1 MSQIKRTWLRKQGF
15 VTIGPIGREILN
27 RGDGI
32 LDSDRNMATTDR
44 VEVVI
49 KIPLC
54 CRLFFVPRTM
64 SQTHIAV
71 SAATDDGR
79 AGGKSI
85 DFAPDPTDDTFEHRV
100 RSIIRLRHG
109 RLVAG
114 QAFWASNTSYRYQES
129 LDTLRQRKG
138 SQKRMRI
145 DIITLFPEI
154 CEAVLASSI
163 IGRAQ
168 KRGLVQVSCLDPRRF
183 STGRHRKLD
192 DRPFGGGPGMV
203 MAAPPIAACLDS
215 IIGACRKRPHL
226 LMPTPQGER
235 LVQSRIEALGAQDH
249 QVIICG
255 HYEGIDERI
264 AMLYKPEEFSI
275 GDYVLS
281 GGELAALVLIDAMVR
296 LIPGALGDDQSAVQD
311 SFSNA
316 EGLLDHPCYTQ
327 PRTFR
332 GLEVPEV
339 LLSGDHQAIETW
351 RHSERLRRTKE
362 RRK

>member
-1 MSQIKRTWLRKQGF
+1 
-15 VTIGPIGREILN
+15 
-27 RGDGI
+27 
-32 LDSDRNMATTDR
+32 MATADG

-49 KIPLC
+49 QIALL
-54 CRLFFVPRTM
+54 RGLLLIAFAVA
-64 SQTHIAV
+64 QADIAV
-71 SAATDDGR
+71 ATASDNRG
-79 AGGKSI
+79 AGGKAI

-109 RLVAG
+109 RLVPCL
-114 QAFWASNTSYRYQES
+114 AFWASRSAIGCKES
-129 LDTLRQRKG
+129 LDTLKIEKG
-138 SQKRMRI
+138 AKEIMRI
-145 DIITLFPEI
+145 DIVTLFPEL
-154 CEAVLASSI
+154 CETVLASSI

-226 LMPTPQGER
+226 LMPTPQGEK
-235 LVQSRIEALGAQDH
+235 LVQSRIEVLGKQDH
-249 QVIICG
+249 HVFICG

-264 AMLYKPEEFSI
+264 AMLYQPEEFSI

-311 SFSNA
+311 SFSGE

-327 PRTFR
+327 PRVFR

-339 LLSGDHQAIETW
+339 LLGGDHKAIDAW
-351 RHSERLRRTKE
+351 RQSERVRRTKE